1 MAGTRLLVASFGF
14 SIADLKA
21 NPVSFDD
28 EADSLSLRNAA
39 LRHCQRSGPR
49 MKSSVNIA
57 EAVTGDVRINF
68 CGTDVGMAEKFLND
82 P

>member
-39 LRHCQRSGPR
+39 LTTVSAQGRG
-49 MKSSVNIA
+49 
-57 EAVTGDVRINF
+57 
-68 CGTDVGMAEKFLND
+68 
-82 P
+82 